1 MNAFSE
7 TKPYQQWIFLGFL
20 CILACT
26 YYYTFFL
33 NSSTISLE
41 IEVKQKSVLKLF
53 WADETHHFSEDNSA
67 KQRLIP
73 STQTYTFSVPGLADT
88 AILRFDPMRY
98 KGDAVVKRITISQR
112 GYEAISVDLNE
123 LNPANQIE
131 ELSINADGLHF
142 TSSGTDPFFLYKPRF
157 VKQPSYLLNE
167 FLVMA
172 AICLVLIFFV
182 SSWASLRFDFGYVP
196 IMMSMVFVLVLTM
209 AVMSQK
215 NAHPDEYVHIAATD
229 YYLDNWLPPE
239 VDDETIAHTYS
250 IYGQSRL
257 NNGEIY
263 YLFAGKV
270 AKLFSA
276 FSIENPL
283 SSRLFNVLLFGLLV
297 SYTLCSI
304 PARAVAIPFLISP
317 QIWYLFSYCN
327 SDAFALFI
335 CFIIGCE
342 LVRKNSYLNR
352 ALMTES
358 SVRWLF
364 PALLIAILF
373 ALLFLLKKNYYPFVA
388 LVYFFL
394 LLKVLSKDSTGHRF
408 RLVFRILVLSA
419 VAICFAGIR
428 IGLDYYVNGTDRN
441 EKLLVMQEKM
451 AGKRFKPS
459 TELAETHIYL
469 YKKARGIPLKSLIV
483 KDKWFGKT
491 FKTGVGMYGY
501 FTVIGPERYY
511 EIMKWFAVVLLVYT
525 LSLILIRGS
534 TADLML
540 TGATL
545 ILSVALIGAS
555 LHHSWTMDFQAQGRY
570 LFPILCMFGIL
581 VGRCRFIFE
590 KRLFI
595 LSISQLYLL
604 GLYLFI
610 FVALMNIPRM

>member
-1 MNAFSE
+1 MNASSE
-7 TKPYQQWIFLGFL
+7 SNLYQHLIFLGFL

-26 YYYTFFL
+26 YYYTFIL

-41 IEVKQKSVLKLF
+41 IEVNQKSLFKLY
-53 WADETHHFSEDNSA
+53 WADESHHFSEDSSS
-67 KQRLIP
+67 KQKLIP
-73 STQTYTFSVPGLADT
+73 AIQTYTISAPGLADT
-88 AILRFDPMRY
+88 AVLRFDPIRY
-98 KGDAVVKRITISQR
+98 EGEAIIKRITISQR
-112 GYEAISVDLNE
+112 GFTPITVDLNE
-123 LNPANQIE
+123 LHPANQVEKVLI
-131 ELSINADGLHF
+131 SADGLRF
-142 TSSGTDPFFLYKPRF
+142 TSNGTDPFFTYKPTF
-157 VKQPSYLLNE
+157 IKQPSNLLNE
-167 FLVMA
+167 FVVMA
-172 AICLVLIFFV
+172 AICLVLIIFV

-209 AVMSQK
+209 AVISQK

-229 YYLDNWLPPE
+229 YYLDNWLPPK
-239 VDDETIAHTYS
+239 VDDEAIAQTYS
-250 IYGQSRL
+250 VYGQSRL

-263 YLFAGKV
+263 YLFAGKI
-270 AKLFSA
+270 ANLFSA
-276 FSIENPL
+276 FSIENPF
-283 SSRLFNVLLFGLLV
+283 SSRLFNVLLFGLIV

-317 QIWYLFSYCN
+317 QIWYLYSYCN

-364 PALLIAILF
+364 PGFIIAILF
-373 ALLFLLKKNYYPFVA
+373 ALLFLLKKNYYPFIA

-394 LLKVLSKDSTGHRF
+394 LLRVFSEEMSGYRF
-408 RLVFRILVLSA
+408 RIVYRIVVFTVI
-419 VAICFAGIR
+419 AICFAGIR
-428 IGLDYYVNGTDRN
+428 VGLDYYVNGPDRN

-451 AGKRFKPS
+451 ADKQYKPS
-459 TELAETHIYL
+459 TDLADTHRSL
-469 YKKARGIPLKSLIV
+469 YKKARGIALKSLIV

-534 TADLML
+534 TTDLML

-545 ILSVALIGAS
+545 LLSVALIGAS

-581 VGRCRFIFE
+581 IGRCRVIYE

-604 GLYLFI
+604 GLYSFI
-610 FVALMNIPRM
+610 FVALLNIPRI